1 MRVHIA
7 HVSREA
13 HDTAGGAPAL
23 PDPEK
28 SPRHHSPQPRLNA
41 MTTAHDIHNDIEPWL
56 AASVHGELSEEER
69 QSFQEHLAECAD
81 CRALHEQ
88 EIAMNNIITSTLET
102 AKPDLA
108 FEQRVVSGFRKKV
121 PQRAGLIYLLT
132 SLVRFRATQI
142 AVVAAVMLTLVSIGH
157 WLTDAG
163 AYLGNEELAAPA
175 RGTLQEMRMRAA
187 LGNAEVDSLQQ
198 RATRYAQNVPSS
210 EPSGQLAKV
219 VPPAAAPAETAPGK
233 VAAAENSLIAPAD
246 KDHQEKLPITVY
258 SRPSPKMGGA
268 DLDASLGYAPNET
281 SASENYKQQPRAVLD
296 AQGAGAASIAT
307 DTASNRKLVR
317 NAQVE
322 LEVIKFDEAV
332 QKITAFVTEMRGYV
346 ATSSSEKQANGKLRG
361 EVVVKVL
368 PETFDAFL
376 LKLRGLG
383 EVKNQTLGTED
394 VTKQYFDTDSRLKNA
409 RVMEQRLIDI
419 LKTKSSK
426 VADLLEVEKELGRVR
441 SEIEQ
446 MQGELKYMDAQVAF
460 ATVTITLA
468 EKEMNVPAAFLLKRR
483 AQLALFS
490 TDVEKT
496 FVEVKSVVDGT
507 KAQISSSNLERDS
520 TGEATARLM
529 LLIAPEEADA
539 LIARIKGMGRVQNY
553 NEQTER
559 VAQGGSGMA
568 EGAKVERDKVELSI
582 TISRNEQEPALQTT
596 SLRILTGEVTEKVAQ
611 LKANAAKAGAE
622 IRSSSFSRNPD
633 GQEFANVSLRLPMKN
648 YPALMSSFD
657 QLGKV
662 KDVSVLRD
670 DRRGTVDEATAPADI
685 NIQVY
690 TQADIVSD
698 ESGLFATVRRTL
710 MQGASALMWSL
721 RMIGVALAFLAP
733 WVVAIAVLVW
743 IVNRVVRARK
753 ARQHPND

>member
-1 MRVHIA
+1 
-7 HVSREA
+7 
-13 HDTAGGAPAL
+13 
-23 PDPEK
+23 
-28 SPRHHSPQPRLNA
+28 
-41 MTTAHDIHNDIEPWL
+41 MTTAHHIHDDIEPWL
-56 AASVHGELSEEER
+56 AAAVHDQLSNEER
-69 QSFQEHLAECAD
+69 AAFEQHLAGCD
-81 CRALHEQ
+81 RCRALFAEEKIMNQ
-88 EIAMNNIITSTLET
+88 MIANTLEE

-108 FEQRVVSGFRKKV
+108 FEQRVVSGFRKV
-121 PQRAGLIYLLT
+121 APHHS
-132 SLVRFRATQI
+132 SLAAMIANLFRFRATQI
-142 AVVAAVMLTLVSIGH
+142 AAVAALLLTLVQVGRQITHEGAAVPVEGVRQLPSFAG
-157 WLTDAG
+157 DAVSPKDHK
-163 AYLGNEELAAPA
+163 AKDESNPA
-175 RGTLQEMRMRAA
+175 
-187 LGNAEVDSLQQ
+187 
-198 RATRYAQNVPSS
+198 AQNAPQLR
-210 EPSGQLAKV
+210 ERGLLSGAGSQTGASNILPPNNYRADALKSMAQPAA
-219 VPPAAAPAETAPGK
+219 VPPPAPVEERDTAAATAERTIVTGSYIPTPEE
-233 VAAAENSLIAPAD
+233 ENAG
-246 KDHQEKLPITVY
+246 LP
-258 SRPSPKMGGA
+258 
-268 DLDASLGYAPNET
+268 
-281 SASENYKQQPRAVLD
+281 
-296 AQGAGAASIAT
+296 

-441 SEIEQ
+441 AEIEQ

-596 SLRILTGEVTEKVAQ
+596 SLRILTGAVTEKVAQ

-721 RMIGVALAFLAP
+721 RMIGVALAFFAP